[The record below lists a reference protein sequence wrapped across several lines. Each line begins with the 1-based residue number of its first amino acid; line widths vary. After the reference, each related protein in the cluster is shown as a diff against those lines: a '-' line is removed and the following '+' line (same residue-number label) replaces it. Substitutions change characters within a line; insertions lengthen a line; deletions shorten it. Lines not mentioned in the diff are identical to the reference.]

1 MEGKMNCYKIIFLG
15 DKKVIKQNFLDS
27 NSSEGGFDFH
37 IEIKDIEDF
46 TVKLIYCKL
55 YEKDIFKS
63 LISNLKKETNFFV
76 VFYNISNKDSFIASK
91 LWIEELKSLKPT
103 TLSVILLDMN

>member
-15 DKKVIKQNFLDS
+15 DKKVIKQNFLDN

-37 IEIKDIEDF
+37 IEIKDIQNF
-46 TVKLIYCKL
+46 KVKLIYCKL

-63 LISNLKKETNFFV
+63 LISNLKKETML
-76 VFYNISNKDSFIASK
+76 YFITSQIK
-91 LWIEELKSLKPT
+91 IHS
-103 TLSVILLDMN
+103 